1 MIPLKDDIPSS
12 RFPLVNISLII
23 VNLVIFVYLVLNN
36 NLDVY
41 IMTHG
46 VVPKDFFS
54 DFSPFT
60 QFYLFTIAI
69 FLHGGWLHV
78 LGNML
83 YLWIFGDNVEDR
95 MGHFRYLIFY
105 MICGYTATLA
115 HVLADPLSTM
125 PMVGA
130 SGAIA
135 GVLGAYLVLFPRAR
149 VLTLLPIFFFIT
161 FIRIPAVLFLAFW
174 FILQIFNGMVSGSA
188 GVAWWAHIGGFIVGM
203 LLVKFM
209 EKKKNKYFFS

>member
-1 MIPLKDDIPSS
+1 MIPLKDDIPS
-12 RFPLVNISLII
+12 RRVPLVNISLILI
-23 VNLVIFVYLVLNN
+23 NLGIFLYLVFNN
-36 NLDVY
+36 MLDVFV
-41 IMTHG
+41 MTHG
-46 VVPKDFFS
+46 VVPKNFFA
-54 DFSPFT
+54 DFSPLT
-60 QFYLFTIAI
+60 QLYLFTIAI

-105 MICGYTATLA
+105 LICGYTATLA
-115 HVLADPLSTM
+115 HVFIEPLSTM

-135 GVLGAYLVLFPRAR
+135 GVLGAYLVLFPRAK
-149 VLTLLPIFFFIT
+149 VLTLIPIFFFIT
-161 FIRIPAVLFLAFW
+161 FLRIPAVLFLGFW
-174 FILQIFNGMVSGSA
+174 FVLQIFNGMVSGSA

-203 LLVKFM
+203 ILVKFLAQR
-209 EKKKNKYFFS
+209 NKYYFF

>member
-1 MIPLKDDIPSS
+1 MIPLKDDIPSH
-12 RFPLVNISLII
+12 RLPIVNISLIL
-23 VNLVIFVYLVLNN
+23 VNLGIFLYLVFNN
-36 NLDVY
+36 MLDVF

-46 VVPKDFFS
+46 VVPKNFFA
-54 DFSPFT
+54 DFSPLT

-95 MGHFRYLIFY
+95 MGHLRFLIFY
-105 MICGYTATLA
+105 LICGYTATLA
-115 HVLADPLSTM
+115 HVFIEPLSTM

-135 GVLGAYLVLFPRAR
+135 GVLGAYLVLFPRAK
-149 VLTLLPIFFFIT
+149 VLTLIPIFFFIT
-161 FIRIPAVLFLAFW
+161 FIRIPAVLFLGFW
-174 FILQIFNGMVSGSA
+174 FVLQIFNGMVSGSA
-188 GVAWWAHIGGFIVGM
+188 GVAWWAHIGGFIIGM
-203 LLVKFM
+203 ILVKFLAQ
-209 EKKKNKYFFS
+209 KNKYYFF